1 MLPDI
6 RLLVVAVLAAIA
18 GISCGL
24 GLFATFRVNHEPLL
38 RFSEGGPPLQL
49 ALDNRTAPEI
59 GFPIAARLPVN
70 AAAKPM
76 SAPVLISP
84 PPAADSSQAGAGL
97 GSGLGPSDSAPA
109 ATPDNSEV
117 ASLGAA
123 EEGSIATTPTTS
135 VIQNSEAQPAAES
148 ATTSEQQTSAV
159 VSNVAVA
166 VANEAAVDKA
176 GNERSVS
183 EDQPPAVKPSETP
196 DAMPAKTQAAETLAA
211 MPAENPVIETA
222 AVTPAKTPAAEPPAT
237 GTPAKTQATVVRP
250 PVRRAAK
257 AVRIRR
263 APTTVAAQATY
274 QYAQGTYQYAQT
286 QAAYQ
291 WTDPNVQAGQSARR
305 VVIKR
310 HHAVKKTAPPAQSS
324 LTGATALGPQ

>member
-38 RFSEGGPPLQL
+38 RLSEGGPPLQL

-70 AAAKPM
+70 AEVKPI
-76 SAPVLISP
+76 SAPVLIPTP
-84 PPAADSSQAGAGL
+84 PSADNSQASTGL
-97 GSGLGPSDSAPA
+97 GSGVGPSDSAPV

-117 ASLGAA
+117 ASPGAA
-123 EEGSIATTPTTS
+123 EGGSIPTTPTTS
-135 VIQNSEAQPAAES
+135 AIQSSEAQPVAES
-148 ATTSEQQTSAV
+148 ATTSEQQAGAMASKMV
-159 VSNVAVA
+159 VA

-176 GNERSVS
+176 GDERSVG
-183 EDQPPAVKPSETP
+183 EDQPPAAKPSETP
-196 DAMPAKTQAAETLAA
+196 DAMPAKTEAAETLAV
-211 MPAENPVIETA
+211 MPAENPATETP
-222 AVTPAKTPAAEPPAT
+222 AVTPAKTPATKA
-237 GTPAKTQATVVRP
+237 PAKIQATVARA
-250 PVRRAAK
+250 PVRRAAQ

-263 APTTVAAQATY
+263 APTTAAAQATGQYAQATY
-274 QYAQGTYQYAQT
+274 QYAQTL
-286 QAAYQ
+286 AAYQ
-291 WTDPNVQAGQSARR
+291 WIDPNVQASQTARR
-305 VVIKR
+305 VVVKR

-324 LTGATALGPQ
+324 FTGATALGPQ